1 MKQFLQQKIYIICEY
16 YNIKVDGNYK
26 LCKDINKNK
35 PYYDV
40 RTFCNQNKKSIKKKQ
55 IRNSFITNS
64 IQPFY
69 HDDHKIILKDE
80 YDIDISTIEDNK
92 NQQINIENIEDINEN
107 MEIEYEIKFPYFL
120 SKYSY
125 ITNNLEKE
133 LNNHSNIS
141 ELNSQNENLSSL
153 NNDSKINKENE
164 EEDTH
169 LIIRSSRETNNY
181 QNSSFYKNSK
191 LFLRTPVNTP
201 FECSDISF
209 NNQPNIV
216 FYDD

>member
-1 MKQFLQQKIYIICEY
+1 
-16 YNIKVDGNYK
+16 
-26 LCKDINKNK
+26 
-35 PYYDV
+35 
-40 RTFCNQNKKSIKKKQ
+40 
-55 IRNSFITNS
+55 
-64 IQPFY
+64 
-69 HDDHKIILKDE
+69 
-80 YDIDISTIEDNK
+80 
-92 NQQINIENIEDINEN
+92 

-169 LIIRSSRETNNY
+169 LIIRSSRENNNY
-181 QNSSFYKNSK
+181 QNSSFYKIQN
-191 LFLRTPVNTP
+191 F
-201 FECSDISF
+201 F
-209 NNQPNIV
+209 
-216 FYDD
+216 